1 MNWLRIISLAF
12 LIVLL
17 VPILVLFYYGL
28 GPLRTPLGYGPE
40 VLRSI
45 ALSLFSASI
54 AAAIDIVA
62 FTPLAYYLARNR
74 NRVTESLVDIP
85 VSVPHPVI
93 GVALLVL
100 SSPITPTGAFLI
112 SMGINLFNSIL
123 GLVIALVVVSA
134 PIYVKSLQPYF
145 ESRDPSAEQFAM
157 GLGASQLRTF
167 ISVALPSSS
176 RGVIGGGLIAMSR
189 ALSEFGSIAILAYYV
204 LQSPFY
210 GVSPASVLIYQYY
223 SYYGL
228 GAAVTTSVTLI
239 AVSVPI
245 AMAVRFIRKE

>member
-1 MNWLRIISLAF
+1 VNWLRVIALTF
-12 LIVLL
+12 LFLLL
-17 VPILVLFYYGL
+17 VPITVLLYFGL
-28 GPLRTPLGYGPE
+28 GPLRTPVGYGPE
-40 VLRSI
+40 VFRSV
-45 ALSLFSASI
+45 ALSLVSSGL
-54 AAAIDIVA
+54 AATVDVVA

-85 VSVPHPVI
+85 VSIPHPIV

-100 SSPITPTGAFLI
+100 SSPITPIGAFLI
-112 SMGINLFNSIL
+112 SIGINLFNSIL

-145 ESRDPSAEQFAM
+145 ESRDPSPEHFAM

-167 ISVALPSSS
+167 LTVVLPDSS
-176 RGVIGGGLIAMSR
+176 RSVISGALVAMSR

-204 LQSPFY
+204 LQFPFY

-223 SYYGL
+223 SYFGL

-239 AVSVPI
+239 VISVPL
-245 AMAVRFIRKE
+245 AMAVRFVRRE